1 MKKAFKWIVFVLTT
15 FLSAIVFNMFYEP
28 LKIVA
33 GGSSGIGIL
42 FKSLFSIDPSIT
54 ILIVSLIIV
63 IIAFF
68 FLPKEKIISS
78 IISSI
83 LLPFFIKQE

>member
-42 FKSLFSIDPSIT
+42 FKSLFSIGF
-54 ILIVSLIIV
+54 
-63 IIAFF
+63 IAHRR
-68 FLPKEKIISS
+68 L
-78 IISSI
+78 
-83 LLPFFIKQE
+83 